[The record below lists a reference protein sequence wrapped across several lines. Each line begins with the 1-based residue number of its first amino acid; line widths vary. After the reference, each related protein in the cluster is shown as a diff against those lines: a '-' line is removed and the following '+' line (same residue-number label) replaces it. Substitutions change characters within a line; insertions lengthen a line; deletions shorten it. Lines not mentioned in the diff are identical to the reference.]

1 MKKEILKSNAAFVVI
16 GESPSWKST
25 PEVGRLFTLVQNCD
39 INFNV
44 ERQTLKQLGSKKYIV
59 NNITRSPNIDLNLS
73 YYFSPY
79 INNELL
85 MGFNGYD
92 EIDRPA
98 FENIHQ
104 KNHNFYIVV
113 NNKDGENALDEI
125 KLDNP
130 QNINYNDFI
139 LLSFGDCYL
148 NRYSLGFSLGQVPIV
163 STSFKCSNSQFES
176 RVSGISSPSQHP
188 LKGNSSYLDI
198 NELYHQLSC
207 GNIRGDIEGRNEYNP
222 PVVVPHNS
230 QFILQNLQV
239 ASIPLAKEDKP
250 ILQNFSID
258 INFDRVDL
266 YGLGS
271 NQPYDRKLQ
280 YPIKA
285 EINLSSLVSGFNV
298 GFLNKIEETEMGY
311 DLDLSF
317 SSNNANATGWYK
329 FKNAKL
335 NNFNY
340 SMQINDI
347 MKFNASFSVE
357 IDDENG
363 FSIHRRTRKVT
374 TFADKI
380 CLWNNTTINWN
391 EPNDP
396 NPCEC

>member
-25 PEVGRLFTLVQNCD
+25 PETGRLFTLVQNCD

-44 ERQTLKQLGSKKYIV
+44 ERQSLKQLGSKKYIINDLSRAPSV
-59 NNITRSPNIDLNLS
+59 DLNLN

-98 FENIHQ
+98 FENIYQ
-104 KNHNFYIVV
+104 KNHNFYIFI
-113 NNKDGENALDEI
+113 NNEEGENALDEI

-130 QNINYNDFI
+130 QNINYNNFN

-148 NRYSLGFSLGQVPIV
+148 NKYSLAFSLGQVPVV
-163 STSFKCSNSQFES
+163 SASFKCSNMQFES
-176 RVSGISSPSQHP
+176 QINTGLGIVSPSKHP
-188 LKGNSSYLDI
+188 LKNGDSYLELD
-198 NELYHQLSC
+198 ELYYQLSN

-230 QFILQNLQV
+230 QFILQNLQI
-239 ASIPLAKEDKP
+239 ASIPLAKEHKP
-250 ILQNFSID
+250 ILQDFSIN

-266 YGLGS
+266 HGLGS

-280 YPIKA
+280 YPITA
-285 EINLSSLVSGFNV
+285 EITLSSLVSGFYA
-298 GFLNKIEETEMGY
+298 GFLNEIETNEMGY

-340 SMQINDI
+340 SMPINNI

-363 FSIHRRTRKVT
+363 FFIHRRTRKVT

-380 CLWNNTTINWN
+380 RLWNNTTINWN
-391 EPNDP
+391 EANDS
-396 NPCEC
+396 NL